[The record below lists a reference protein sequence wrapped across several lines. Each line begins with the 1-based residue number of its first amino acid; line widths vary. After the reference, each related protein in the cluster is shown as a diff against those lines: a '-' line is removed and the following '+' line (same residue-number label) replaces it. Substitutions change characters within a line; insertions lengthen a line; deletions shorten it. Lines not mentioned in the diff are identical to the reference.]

1 MTKLAAGCALRH
13 NPTSMMQNNNSLEL
27 HLATTYHKQANLLDR
42 LGISLTL
49 TLVMALLG
57 LLSLTLVGSVYA
69 LDWFDATRLGAAL
82 DSPLSRTTQNLS
94 AALERNWPLD
104 SLSPRGL
111 LLALAGLALLALSG
125 IFQWLVASLWPTTI
139 GEAGRGAVPGTGSRT
154 RTGQVLTSLAISL
167 TLAVALVAG
176 QWIWTGMPASDL
188 PEAPL
193 LLSALTAIIAL
204 SLATALL
211 FWDAAPEFYTRISL
225 LMAALFTGLSITLL
239 SLLVGQILAYMAPLP
254 SELLLVFWLFAI
266 TLLLL
271 TAQQIA
277 VALNRPGLIAPPA
290 VKLKPTVVKPKPVAS
305 GSRNAQAGLAL
316 AVMQR
321 YARQQSRWISAETL
335 AEALAADLG
344 SLSLV
349 LDRLEAEGLLRRAQL
364 PEQSDAWRLA
374 MPLERIALVTLLD
387 AFGANLEEVLAESSD
402 LRGSLDR
409 RDSLNEVRD
418 GIETDLA
425 AYFALPA
432 ESKTASETTS
442 DTANDAANA
451 ISAPGST
458 AAVQP
463 QFVPSQPLQPPHLPL
478 ADSQVN
484 AAERQDDVSEN
495 AASLPPIPERS
506 AYPAFVNPLN
516 PTPSAQWFR
525 RRSARTAPQ
534 AEPTESAEPD
544 APSAAIPETSPNP
557 EEFTDSAPR
566 LEPEAVA
573 KVDPA
578 ADPAVDPANGARDSL
593 SDSGERSNRLNP
605 PSGNSAPAPAL
616 DSDEA
621 EDTAPP
627 IMPKETS
634 ETHFRF
640 GAAVSREAVDPE
652 AIDPEAVDPK
662 AVDPE
667 EKERQ
672 PHG

>member
-1 MTKLAAGCALRH
+1 MAE
-13 NPTSMMQNNNSLEL
+13 NNNSPEL
-27 HLATTYHKQANLLDR
+27 HLATTYHEQANLLDK

-49 TLVMALLG
+49 TLVMAMLG

-82 DSPLSRTTQNLS
+82 DAPLSRTTQNLS
-94 AALERNWPLD
+94 AALERSWPLD

-125 IFQWLVASLWPTTI
+125 IFQRLLASLWPTTI

-167 TLAVALVAG
+167 TLAVALAAG
-176 QWIWTGMPASDL
+176 QWIWTGMPARDL

-225 LMAALFTGLSITLL
+225 LMAALFAGLSITLL
-239 SLLVGQILAYMAPLP
+239 SLLTGQILPYIAPLP
-254 SELLLVFWLFAI
+254 SELLLVLWLFAI

-290 VKLKPTVVKPKPVAS
+290 VKLKPTVVKLKPTVS

-316 AVMQR
+316 AIMQR
-321 YARQQSRWISAETL
+321 YARQQSRWIPVETL

-344 SLSLV
+344 SLSVV

-402 LRGSLDR
+402 PRGSLDR
-409 RDSLNEVRD
+409 RDNLNEMRD

-432 ESKTASETTS
+432 ESATAS
-442 DTANDAANA
+442 DKLNGAANET
-451 ISAPGST
+451 SAPGST
-458 AAVQP
+458 DALQP
-463 QFVPSQPLQPPHLPL
+463 QFVPSQPPHPSL

-484 AAERQDDVSEN
+484 AAERQDDASEN

-534 AEPTESAEPD
+534 AEPSKSAEPD
-544 APSAAIPETSPNP
+544 ASDAAVPETSPNP
-557 EEFTDSAPR
+557 AEFTD
-566 LEPEAVA
+566 
-573 KVDPA
+573 
-578 ADPAVDPANGARDSL
+578 
-593 SDSGERSNRLNP
+593 
-605 PSGNSAPAPAL
+605 SAPAPAL
-616 DSDEA
+616 DRDEA
-621 EDTAPP
+621 EDTASP
-627 IMPKETS
+627 IMPSETS
-634 ETHFRF
+634 ETRFHF
-640 GAAVSREAVDPE
+640 GAAVTREKV
-652 AIDPEAVDPK
+652 DPEAVDPTT
-662 AVDPE
+662 VDSE

>member
-13 NPTSMMQNNNSLEL
+13 NPVSMAQNNTSSEL
-27 HLATTYHKQANLLDR
+27 HLATTYHAQANLLDR

-57 LLSLTLVGSVYA
+57 LLSLTLLGSVYA

-82 DSPLSRTTQNLS
+82 DAPLSRTTQNLS
-94 AALERNWPLD
+94 AALERSWPLD

-125 IFQWLVASLWPTTI
+125 ISQRLLASLWPATSKD
-139 GEAGRGAVPGTGSRT
+139 AGSGSVSGTGSGAEIR
-154 RTGQVLTSLAISL
+154 RVLTSLAISL
-167 TLAVALVAG
+167 TLAAALAVGA
-176 QWIWTGMPASDL
+176 WIWTEMPARDL

-193 LLSALTAIIAL
+193 LLSALAAIIAL
-204 SLATALL
+204 SLATVLL
-211 FWDAAPEFYTRISL
+211 FGDAAPAFYTRISL
-225 LMAALFTGLSITLL
+225 LMAALFAGLSITLL
-239 SLLVGQILAYMAPLP
+239 SLLVGQLLPYTAPLP

-290 VKLKPTVVKPKPVAS
+290 VKPRWAAS

-344 SLSLV
+344 ALSLV

-387 AFGANLEEVLAESSD
+387 AFGANLEEVLAESTD
-402 LRGSLDR
+402 PRGSLDR
-409 RDSLNEVRD
+409 RDDLNEMRD
-418 GIETDLA
+418 GIETELA

-432 ESKTASETTS
+432 ETETASG
-442 DTANDAANA
+442 TANDAAEET
-451 ISAPGST
+451 STPSST
-458 AAVQP
+458 AALRP
-463 QFVPSQPLQPPHLPL
+463 EFAPSQPPYLLL

-484 AAERQDDVSEN
+484 AAERQDDASEN
-495 AASLPPIPERS
+495 APSLPPIPERS
-506 AYPAFVNPLN
+506 AYPAFINPLN

-534 AEPTESAEPD
+534 AEPTESEEPEQDAPD
-544 APSAAIPETSPNP
+544 AAVPETSPNP
-557 EEFTDSAPR
+557 AELSDSAAH
-566 LEPEAVA
+566 LETEAA
-573 KVDPA
+573 A
-578 ADPAVDPANGARDSL
+578 EADPTNGAKDSL
-593 SDSGERSNRLNP
+593 SDSDEERSDRLNP
-605 PSGNSAPAPAL
+605 PSGDSARAPVL
-616 DSDEA
+616 DRDEA

-627 IMPKETS
+627 DMPNESS
-634 ETHFRF
+634 EKRFRF
-640 GAAVSREAVDPE
+640 GAAVTREEVTR
-652 AIDPEAVDPK
+652 
-662 AVDPE
+662 E

-672 PHG
+672 SHG

>member
-13 NPTSMMQNNNSLEL
+13 NPVSMMQNNNSPGL
-27 HLATTYHKQANLLDR
+27 HLATTYHAQANLLDR

-82 DSPLSRTTQNLS
+82 DAPLSRTTQNLS
-94 AALERNWPLD
+94 AALERSWPLD

-125 IFQWLVASLWPTTI
+125 IFQRLLASLWPTTI
-139 GEAGRGAVPGTGSRT
+139 GEAGRGAMPGTGSRT
-154 RTGQVLTSLAISL
+154 KTGQVLTSLAISL
-167 TLAVALVAG
+167 TLAAALVAG

-204 SLATALL
+204 SIATALL
-211 FWDAAPEFYTRISL
+211 FGDAAPEFYTRISL
-225 LMAALFTGLSITLL
+225 LMAALFAGLSITLL
-239 SLLVGQILAYMAPLP
+239 SLLAGQILPHIAPLP
-254 SELLLVFWLFAI
+254 SELLLVLWLFAI

-277 VALNRPGLIAPPA
+277 VALNRPGLIAPPTA
-290 VKLKPTVVKPKPVAS
+290 RPKPVAS

-344 SLSLV
+344 SLSVV

-387 AFGANLEEVLAESSD
+387 AFGANLEEVLAEYSD
-402 LRGSLDR
+402 PRGSLDR
-409 RDSLNEVRD
+409 RDDLNEVRD

-432 ESKTASETTS
+432 ESATASETASKTAS
-442 DTANDAANA
+442 DTANDAANET
-451 ISAPGST
+451 SAPGST
-458 AAVQP
+458 TAVQP
-463 QFVPSQPLQPPHLPL
+463 QFVPSQPPHLPL

-484 AAERQDDVSEN
+484 AAERQDDVPEN

-534 AEPTESAEPD
+534 AEPSESAEPD
-544 APSAAIPETSPNP
+544 APDAAVPEASPNP
-557 EEFTDSAPR
+557 AAFTESAAR
-566 LEPEAVA
+566 LEPETVA
-573 KVDPA
+573 KVDPTVDSVV
-578 ADPAVDPANGARDSL
+578 DPTVDPANGARDSL
-593 SDSGERSNRLNP
+593 SDSDERSDRLSP
-605 PSGNSAPAPAL
+605 PSGDSAPAPAL
-616 DSDEA
+616 DRDEA

-627 IMPKETS
+627 IMPSETS
-634 ETHFRF
+634 ETRFHF
-640 GAAVSREAVDPE
+640 GAAVTREAVDPE
-652 AIDPEAVDPK
+652 VVDPK
-662 AVDPE
+662 AVDSE

>member
-1 MTKLAAGCALRH
+1 
-13 NPTSMMQNNNSLEL
+13 MMQNNNSLEL
-27 HLATTYHKQANLLDR
+27 HLATTYHAQANLLDK

-49 TLVMALLG
+49 TLVMVLLG

-82 DSPLSRTTQNLS
+82 DAPLSRTTQNLS
-94 AALERNWPLD
+94 AALERSWPLD
-104 SLSPRGL
+104 SLTPKGL

-125 IFQWLVASLWPTTI
+125 IFQRLLASLWPTTI
-139 GEAGRGAVPGTGSRT
+139 GEAGGTGSRT

-167 TLAVALVAG
+167 TLAAALVAG
-176 QWIWTGMPASDL
+176 QWIWTEMPARDL

-193 LLSALTAIIAL
+193 LLSVLTAIIAL

-225 LMAALFTGLSITLL
+225 LMAALFAGLSITLI
-239 SLLVGQILAYMAPLP
+239 SLLVGQILPYIAPLP
-254 SELLLVFWLFAI
+254 SEPPLVLWLFAI

-290 VKLKPTVVKPKPVAS
+290 VKLKPTVS

-335 AEALAADLG
+335 AKALAADPG
-344 SLSLV
+344 SLSVV

-364 PEQSDAWRLA
+364 LEQSDAWRLA

-387 AFGANLEEVLAESSD
+387 AFGANLEEVLAEYSD
-402 LRGSLDR
+402 PRGSLDR
-409 RDSLNEVRD
+409 RDNLNEMRD

-432 ESKTASETTS
+432 ESATASETAS

-451 ISAPGST
+451 TGAPGST

-478 ADSQVN
+478 ANSQVN
-484 AAERQDDVSEN
+484 AAERQDDASEN

-534 AEPTESAEPD
+534 AEPSESAEPD
-544 APSAAIPETSPNP
+544 AADAAVPETSPNP
-557 EEFTDSAPR
+557 AEFTDSAP
-566 LEPEAVA
+566 
-573 KVDPA
+573 
-578 ADPAVDPANGARDSL
+578 
-593 SDSGERSNRLNP
+593 
-605 PSGNSAPAPAL
+605 APAL
-616 DSDEA
+616 GRDEA
-621 EDTAPP
+621 EDAAPP
-627 IMPKETS
+627 IMPSETS
-634 ETHFRF
+634 ETHFHF
-640 GAAVSREAVDPE
+640 GAAVTREKVDPE
-652 AIDPEAVDPK
+652 VVDPTT
-662 AVDPE
+662 VDSE